1 MRFWKA
7 NRRLLNRMS
16 YMSDG
21 TISLSIFSAPDLDS

>member
-21 TISLSIFSAPDLDS
+21 TISLSIYLPRFRS